1 MSKFNIGNKVVSKR
15 YPYLGEEL
23 GVIVGIDTRENAFGK
38 YLVKFDSLEISEGLS
53 YRDFVDNIINNT
65 YCITEPYEGYA
76 IWLEEEDL
84 TKVEEECEEEVMSEF
99 NIGDRV
105 VAKDYPSIVKEVGVV
120 VGIDPREGFP
130 GKYLVKFDSL
140 EGYNGWAY
148 GVFVNNP
155 YYNIEPYEGRAIWL
169 DDLEKV
175 ENESEEVCM
184 NEFNIGDKVVS
195 KDSCYSGKEVGVIVG
210 IDPKAKASGKY
221 LVKFDSIKGLEYELF
236 CNNPDL
242 IVEPYE
248 GYAMW
253 LDDLEKV
260 EEECEEEVMNEFNI
274 GDKVFSNDG
283 RYYGKDVGVIVGINP
298 EGKYGKYL
306 VKFDSLDMYEG
317 WSYGYSFFVNNPE
330 LVIEPY
336 EGRAIWLDDLIKIVK
351 VEDEYE
357 KGECEEECEEDKHEE
372 DIKMEFDKIREQK
385 KEVIKSISEKV
396 LEMTLEIKEMEH
408 EIEKIKKEWHLD

>member
-1 MSKFNIGNKVVSKR
+1 MSKFNIGDKVISKG
-15 YPYLGEEL
+15 YPNLGEEV
-23 GVIVGIDTRENAFGK
+23 GVIVGIDLRKESNSGK
-38 YLVKFDSLEISEGLS
+38 YLVKFNSLDIGSGWA
-53 YRDFVDNIINNT
+53 YGVFRNDPNFIV
-65 YCITEPYEGYA
+65 EPYEGYA
-76 IWLEEEDL
+76 EWVDEEDL
-84 TKVEEECEEEVMSEF
+84 TKVEEECEEEYTS
-99 NIGDRV
+99 
-105 VAKDYPSIVKEVGVV
+105 
-120 VGIDPREGFP
+120 
-130 GKYLVKFDSL
+130 
-140 EGYNGWAY
+140 
-148 GVFVNNP
+148 
-155 YYNIEPYEGRAIWL
+155 
-169 DDLEKV
+169 
-175 ENESEEVCM
+175 
-184 NEFNIGDKVVS
+184 
-195 KDSCYSGKEVGVIVG
+195 
-210 IDPKAKASGKY
+210 
-221 LVKFDSIKGLEYELF
+221 
-236 CNNPDL
+236 
-242 IVEPYE
+242 
-248 GYAMW
+248 
-253 LDDLEKV
+253 
-260 EEECEEEVMNEFNI
+260 EFNI

-357 KGECEEECEEDKHEE
+357 KGECEEDKHEE

>member
-1 MSKFNIGNKVVSKR
+1 MSKINIGDKVVSKR

-38 YLVKFDSLEISEGLS
+38 YLVKFDSLELSEGLS
-53 YRDFVDNIINNT
+53 YRDFVNNIINNT
-65 YCITEPYEGYA
+65 YCIAEPYEGYA

-105 VAKDYPSIVKEVGVV
+105 VAKDYPRIVKEVGVI
-120 VGIDPREGFP
+120 VGIDPREDVP

-155 YYNIEPYEGRAIWL
+155 YYN
-169 DDLEKV
+169 
-175 ENESEEVCM
+175 
-184 NEFNIGDKVVS
+184 
-195 KDSCYSGKEVGVIVG
+195 
-210 IDPKAKASGKY
+210 
-221 LVKFDSIKGLEYELF
+221 
-236 CNNPDL
+236 
-242 IVEPYE
+242 
-248 GYAMW
+248 
-253 LDDLEKV
+253 
-260 EEECEEEVMNEFNI
+260 
-274 GDKVFSNDG
+274 
-283 RYYGKDVGVIVGINP
+283 
-298 EGKYGKYL
+298 
-306 VKFDSLDMYEG
+306 
-317 WSYGYSFFVNNPE
+317 
-330 LVIEPY
+330 IEPY

-408 EIEKIKKEWHLD
+408 EIEKIKKEWHL

>member
-1 MSKFNIGNKVVSKR
+1 
-15 YPYLGEEL
+15 
-23 GVIVGIDTRENAFGK
+23 
-38 YLVKFDSLEISEGLS
+38 
-53 YRDFVDNIINNT
+53 
-65 YCITEPYEGYA
+65 
-76 IWLEEEDL
+76 
-84 TKVEEECEEEVMSEF
+84 MSEF
-99 NIGDRV
+99 NIGDKV
-105 VAKDYPSIVKEVGVV
+105 VSKDYPRIVKEVGVI
-120 VGIDPREGFP
+120 VGIDPREDVP

-140 EGYNGWAY
+140 DGYNGWAY
-148 GVFVNNP
+148 GVFINNP

-210 IDPKAKASGKY
+210 I
-221 LVKFDSIKGLEYELF
+221 
-236 CNNPDL
+236 
-242 IVEPYE
+242 
-248 GYAMW
+248 
-253 LDDLEKV
+253 
-260 EEECEEEVMNEFNI
+260 
-274 GDKVFSNDG
+274 
-283 RYYGKDVGVIVGINP
+283 NP

-330 LVIEPY
+330 FVIEPY

-408 EIEKIKKEWHLD
+408 EIEKIKKEWHL

>member
-1 MSKFNIGNKVVSKR
+1 MSKFNIGDRVISKG
-15 YPYLGEEL
+15 YPHLGEEV
-23 GVIVGIDTRENAFGK
+23 GIIVGIDLGGEVGDGK
-38 YLVKFDSLEISEGLS
+38 YLVKFNSLDICSGWG
-53 YRDFVDNIINNT
+53 YGCFRDDCDCII
-65 YCITEPYEGYA
+65 EPYEGYA
-76 IWLEEEDL
+76 EWVDEDDL
-84 TKVEEECEEEVMSEF
+84 VKVEDECE
-99 NIGDRV
+99 
-105 VAKDYPSIVKEVGVV
+105 K
-120 VGIDPREGFP
+120 GI
-130 GKYLVKFDSL
+130 KS
-140 EGYNGWAY
+140 
-148 GVFVNNP
+148 
-155 YYNIEPYEGRAIWL
+155 
-169 DDLEKV
+169 
-175 ENESEEVCM
+175 
-184 NEFNIGDKVVS
+184 EFNIGDKVIS

-221 LVKFDSIKGLEYELF
+221 LVKFNSIKGLEYELF

-330 LVIEPY
+330 FVIEPY
-336 EGRAIWLDDLIKIVK
+336 EGRAIWLDVLIKIVK
-351 VEDEYE
+351 V
-357 KGECEEECEEDKHEE
+357 EDKHEE
-372 DIKMEFDKIREQK
+372 DIKMEFDKIREEK
-385 KEVIKSISEKV
+385 KEVIKGISEKV

>member
-1 MSKFNIGNKVVSKR
+1 MSKFNVGDKVVAKD
-15 YPYLGEEL
+15 YPRIVKEV
-23 GVIVGIDTRENAFGK
+23 GVIVGID
-38 YLVKFDSLEISEGLS
+38 
-53 YRDFVDNIINNT
+53 
-65 YCITEPYEGYA
+65 
-76 IWLEEEDL
+76 
-84 TKVEEECEEEVMSEF
+84 
-99 NIGDRV
+99 
-105 VAKDYPSIVKEVGVV
+105 
-120 VGIDPREGFP
+120 PREDVP

-140 EGYNGWAY
+140 DGDNGWAY
-148 GVFVNNP
+148 GVFINNP

-184 NEFNIGDKVVS
+184 SKFNIGDKV
-195 KDSCYSGKEVGVIVG
+195 I
-210 IDPKAKASGKY
+210 
-221 LVKFDSIKGLEYELF
+221 
-236 CNNPDL
+236 
-242 IVEPYE
+242 
-248 GYAMW
+248 
-253 LDDLEKV
+253 
-260 EEECEEEVMNEFNI
+260 
-274 GDKVFSNDG
+274 SNDG

-298 EGKYGKYL
+298 KGKYGKYL

-408 EIEKIKKEWHLD
+408 EIEKIKKEWHLN